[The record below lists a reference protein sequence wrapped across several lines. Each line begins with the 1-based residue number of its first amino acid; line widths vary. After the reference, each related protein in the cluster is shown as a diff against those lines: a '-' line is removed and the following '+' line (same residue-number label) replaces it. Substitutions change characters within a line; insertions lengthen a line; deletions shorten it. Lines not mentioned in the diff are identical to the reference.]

1 MSIFEKEASVVMR
14 LITDKAGMKSEFT
27 RRCIGEAVIKLL
39 AHNDIEHLK
48 ISEIAHVAGVSR
60 TTFYQYYTTP
70 YSVLVDYLNI
80 IVSGYLIENEKKGL
94 DGTYFNREHIIFSF
108 RYFDQYSAF
117 FHTLVDNKLHSIAFS
132 AINDFMTTH
141 IRTEQ
146 PLSVY
151 RLYAY
156 AGALLN
162 SFLQWV
168 EDGRKERVEDIAEA
182 LQVFVL

>member
-1 MSIFEKEASVVMR
+1 MKLEAERSG
-14 LITDKAGMKSEFT
+14 KKSEFT

-39 AHNDIEHLK
+39 DRTELENLR
-48 ISEIAHVAGVSR
+48 ISEIARVAGVSR

-80 IVSGYLIENEKKGL
+80 IVSEYLAANEAQEL
-94 DGTYFNREHIIFSF
+94 SGTYFNREHIIFSF
-108 RYFDQYSAF
+108 RYFDRYAEF
-117 FHTLVDNKLHSIAFS
+117 FHTLVVNRLHSIAFS
-132 AINDFMTTH
+132 AINDFMTRH
-141 IRTEQ
+141 VRAEK
-146 PLSVY
+146 PVSVY